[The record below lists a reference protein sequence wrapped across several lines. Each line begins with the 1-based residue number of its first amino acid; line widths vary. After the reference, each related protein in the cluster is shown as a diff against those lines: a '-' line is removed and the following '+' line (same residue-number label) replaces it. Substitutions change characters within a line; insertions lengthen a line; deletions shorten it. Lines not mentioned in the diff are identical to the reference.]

1 MIVAVLVLARILAR
15 IDQILVLLESV
26 LGEKIDM
33 INIILINNIYFWVRK
48 VIYSTLRTGK

>member
-33 INIILINNIYFWVRK
+33 INIILINNIYIFAFNFAHM
-48 VIYSTLRTGK
+48 